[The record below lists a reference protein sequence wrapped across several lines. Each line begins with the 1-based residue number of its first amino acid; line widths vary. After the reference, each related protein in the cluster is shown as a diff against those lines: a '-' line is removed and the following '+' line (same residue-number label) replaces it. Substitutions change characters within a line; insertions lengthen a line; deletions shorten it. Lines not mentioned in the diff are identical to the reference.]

1 MVGIRTSRY
10 KYFRSAHN
18 ANEAI
23 HLYDLKNDPY
33 ENNNVAQTHK
43 NLVTQFEKKM
53 LELEKNNLSEYE
65 EKISDKETERISNE
79 LKRLGYMKS

>member
-1 MVGIRTSRY
+1 MILMKIIILY
-10 KYFRSAHN
+10 KH
-18 ANEAI
+18 I
-23 HLYDLKNDPY
+23 
-33 ENNNVAQTHK
+33 K

-65 EKISDKETERISNE
+65 EKISDKEMERISNE